1 MSHVEK
7 LDLRFLQNKTET
19 FLVFSQTSNLRFTI
33 VQNRFQQTNIT
44 RINHNNDNH
53 IKFGFLYIFGRSGLL
68 CRLGLE
74 SRLLLSC
81 ITYKRHTASK
91 HCALVLAVWLASLL
105 GWTLK
110 EIYDSNQP
118 SYLSAAWVPP
128 TTACCC

>member
-1 MSHVEK
+1 M
-7 LDLRFLQNKTET
+7 R
-19 FLVFSQTSNLRFTI
+19 R
-33 VQNRFQQTNIT
+33 R
-44 RINHNNDNH
+44 R
-53 IKFGFLYIFGRSGLL
+53 

-118 SYLSAAWVPP
+118 SYLSAAWRGCLPLLP
-128 TTACCC
+128 AAAAAAAAD